1 MGLDSIAAV
10 QTRIDAIQRQFAGSH
25 STATA
30 AAAPNPR
37 GDGRDFS
44 ALLAQI
50 ESAGG
55 ALGSAGSGTTE
66 TAGGAGGVTGLGTSL
81 LDTGFGRVATGAQ
94 LPTSQSARTFLD
106 AALSQSGKPYVM
118 GAEAALDDPD
128 PATLDCSELVEW
140 AAHRAGVQV
149 TDGSWLQYLE
159 AKEQGNLVPV
169 EQALRTP
176 GALLFSFSEE
186 PRRGGGRPE
195 QAHVAISLGDGRTIE
210 ARGRSYGVGSFEAG
224 DRFEYAA
231 VLPGLT

>member
-10 QTRIDAIQRQFAGSH
+10 QTRIDAIQRQFAGSR
-25 STATA
+25 TA
-30 AAAPNPR
+30 AAPIAK

-44 ALLAQI
+44 ALLAEI
-50 ESAGG
+50 ERAGG
-55 ALGSAGSGTTE
+55 ALGSTGTTA
-66 TAGGAGGVTGLGTSL
+66 TAGGAGGVTGLGTGL
-81 LDTGFGRVATGAQ
+81 LDTGFGRVAAGSP

-106 AALSQSGKPYVM
+106 AALSQSGKPYLM

-149 TDGSWLQYLE
+149 ADGSWLQYLD

-186 PRRGGGRPE
+186 PRRGGGRPD